1 MTFETMISIEE
12 RISDQAVAGLP
23 VGTMVLTTEGA
34 LPVQFL
40 APGDR
45 VITRSGATLLKDIEV
60 TLLRGAEMI
69 RISVSALG
77 HDRPENDLF
86 IAPDQQVTLRDW
98 RAQALYD
105 KPVATVEA
113 ARLVDGEYI
122 RREDISEIRVFTLR
136 FERDESIFACGMEL
150 VCKRAGPED

>member
-1 MTFETMISIEE
+1 MTFESMISVEE

-23 VGTMVLTTEGA
+23 GGTMVLTTEGS

-69 RISVSALG
+69 RISLSALG
-77 HDRPENDLF
+77 HDRPESDLF
-86 IAPDQQVTLRDW
+86 IAPSQQITLRDW
-98 RAQALYD
+98 RAQVLYD
-105 KPVATVEA
+105 KQVATVDA
-113 ARLVDGEYI
+113 DRLVDGEYI
-122 RREDISEIRVFTLR
+122 RREEVAEIRVFTLR
-136 FERDESIFACGMEL
+136 FERDESIYACGMEL
-150 VCKRAGPED
+150 VCHSAAEEG